1 MSRPPKREIIYVRL
15 GESYIVEWDNAVD
28 TSDDSAHVAIPG
40 ATCVAIIVDEVTGD
54 NIPNIDNPLAM
65 PGVGDDYQATV
76 PADAGW
82 IVDSEADVT
91 LRLTAPGGEIG
102 IKRYL
107 FKIVQE
113 SRA

>member
-28 TSDDSAHVAIPG
+28 TSDNAAHVAIPG
-40 ATCVAIIVDEVTGD
+40 ATCVAIIVDEDGGAD
-54 NIPNIDNPLAM
+54 IPNITNPLSMAA
-65 PGVGDDYQATV
+65 VGNDYQATV
-76 PADAGW
+76 PANAGW
-82 IVDSEADVT
+82 AENSEADVT
-91 LRLTAPGGEIG
+91 LKLTAPGGEVG